1 MMDTVKLMHVKQNSY
16 DAKLEHTKEGLAQR
30 RHGNGLVVYHTG
42 CKIDSF
48 PTKIGL
54 KM

>member
-1 MMDTVKLMHVKQNSY
+1 MDSVKLMHVKQSSY
-16 DAKLEHTKEGLAQR
+16 DVKLVHTKEGLAWR
-30 RHGNGLVVYHTG
+30 RHGNALVVYHPR

>member
-1 MMDTVKLMHVKQNSY
+1 VKLMHVKQNSY
-16 DAKLEHTKEGLAQR
+16 DVKLVYTEEGLAQR
-30 RHGNGLVVYHTG
+30 RHGNGLVVYHPR